1 MLLNTIYYELSAFSM
16 SAMSLE
22 LSAGQFFKKLA
33 WYPPAETKIPL
44 RAILSALLSKSSN
57 FEKTLCS
64 YLKVERCVLGN
75 SGRSLLSSLLEILK
89 QRDKDERN
97 EILIPGYTCYSVAA
111 SVARAGLKI
120 RTYDLDPLSLEP
132 DLDSV
137 TQAAGDK
144 TLSIIIQHLFGIPT
158 PVNRIEEI
166 GRDVGA
172 YLIEDAAQALGGAMN
187 GRPLGTMAD
196 FGFYSFGRGKP
207 LPLGGGGA
215 MVGKDLETLSNL
227 RRAGDGN
234 GYVQLSSTLITQFM
248 SLPFCY
254 WIPEHLPIGLGET
267 IFTTDFDVSRMPALM
282 QNLAENSIANL
293 DDLNLHRRRVA
304 GIYNETFDDAFIFQ
318 VPDEA
323 SPIYTRFPA
332 KAGAGP
338 IPKDLK
344 RLGVRRMYPKAIPDV
359 DTIKPYLA
367 DPQSNTPGA
376 LEIARNLITLPTHM
390 GITENLAKKIAYKV
404 KSKHQLRIYG

>member
-1 MLLNTIYYELSAFSM
+1 VK
-16 SAMSLE
+16 
-22 LSAGQFFKKLA
+22 QFFQKLA

-44 RAILSALLSKSSN
+44 RAILSALLSKSN
-57 FEKTLCS
+57 DFEKTLCS
-64 YLKVERCVLGN
+64 FLKVERCVLGN

-89 QRDKDERN
+89 QGDNDERN
-97 EILIPGYTCYSVAA
+97 EVLIPGYTCYSVAS

-137 TQAAGDK
+137 TKAAGEE
-144 TLSIIIQHLFGIPT
+144 TLAIIIQHLFGIPA
-158 PVNRIEEI
+158 PVNRIQEI

-172 YLIEDAAQALGGAMN
+172 YLIEDAAQGLGGSIG
-187 GRPLGTMAD
+187 GRFLGTIGD

-227 RRAGDGN
+227 RRVGDGN

-267 IFTTDFDVSRMPALM
+267 IFTTDFGISGMPAIM

-304 GIYNETFDDAFIFQ
+304 GIYNETFVDAFIFP

-323 SPIYTRFPA
+323 IPIYTRFPV

-338 IPKDLK
+338 ISKDLK
-344 RLGVRRMYPKAIPDV
+344 RLGVRRMYPKAITDV
-359 DTIKPYLA
+359 DIIKPYLA
-367 DPQSNTPGA
+367 ETQSNTPGT

-390 GITENLAKKIAYKV
+390 GITENLAKEIAHKV
-404 KSKHQLRIYG
+404 KTKNQLRIYG

>member
-1 MLLNTIYYELSAFSM
+1 VK
-16 SAMSLE
+16 
-22 LSAGQFFKKLA
+22 QFFKKLTC
-33 WYPPAETKIPL
+33 YPPAETKIPL
-44 RAILSALLSKSSN
+44 RAILSALLSKSSD

-89 QRDKDERN
+89 QGDNDERN
-97 EILIPGYTCYSVAA
+97 EVLIPGYTCYSVAA

-132 DLDSV
+132 DLDSA
-137 TQAAGDK
+137 TKAAGEE
-144 TLSIIIQHLFGIPT
+144 TLAIIIQHLFGIPA
-158 PVNRIEEI
+158 PVNRIQEI

-172 YLIEDAAQALGGAMN
+172 YLIEDAAQALGGTMN
-187 GRPLGTMAD
+187 GRPLGTAAD

-215 MVGKDLETLSNL
+215 MVGKDLDTLSNL
-227 RRAGDGN
+227 RRTEDRN

-254 WIPEHLPIGLGET
+254 WISEHLPIGLGKT
-267 IFTTDFDVSRMPALM
+267 IFTTDFDISGMPAIM

-293 DDLNLHRRRVA
+293 DDLNAHRCDA
-304 GIYNETFDDAFIFQ
+304 AKTYEEAFDDECVI
-318 VPDEA
+318 
-323 SPIYTRFPA
+323 PIPEGGSAVYTRFPLM
-332 KAGAGP
+332 AGPGP
-338 IPKDLK
+338 IPKELK

-390 GITENLAKKIAYKV
+390 GITENLAKKIAHKV
-404 KSKHQLRIYG
+404 KSKHQLRTYG